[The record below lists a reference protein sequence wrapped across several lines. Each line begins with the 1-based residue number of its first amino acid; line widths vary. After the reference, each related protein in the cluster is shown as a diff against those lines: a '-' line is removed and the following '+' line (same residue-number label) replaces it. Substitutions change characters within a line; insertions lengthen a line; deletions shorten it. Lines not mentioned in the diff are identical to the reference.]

1 MKIELKNVKFYERM
15 SEETNAFTADIFVN
29 GKNVGYAKNDGCGG
43 CTNYQH
49 NSAKDREIIDAAEK
63 YCLTLPPIN
72 YGTFKVDMNLENKI
86 DQLFEEWLKSKDEA
100 KSQKKLQKD
109 MLDGLC
115 VKINGGYEK
124 LNWKS
129 GKKTVTIAQMVRLES
144 GKKMLRDKIAQVR
157 GEGKEILNTNIPQEL
172 YQ

>member
-1 MKIELKNVKFYERM
+1 MEIELKNVKFYERM

-29 GKNVGYAKNDGCGG
+29 GKNVGYAKNDGRGG
-43 CTNYQH
+43 CTDYHH

-72 YGTFKVDMNLENKI
+72 YSFGEIDMNLENKI
-86 DQLFEEWLKSKDEA
+86 DQLFEEWLKAKDEN
-100 KSQKKLQKD
+100 KLQKKLQKD
-109 MLDGLC
+109 MLKALC
-115 VKINGGYEK
+115 IKIDGGYET
-124 LNWKS
+124 LMWKS
-129 GKKTVTIAQMVRLES
+129 WETIAQMVRVES